1 MPHRRDYTTS
11 MNLRSAAFLALVGM
25 ILLTLLVIADFI
37 NVVQGVLRD
46 LIPAMMLLRS
56 IIYLLATLG
65 LTVFLLVFHRAQR

>member
-1 MPHRRDYTTS
+1 

-25 ILLTLLVIADFI
+25 LLLTLLVIADFI

-56 IIYLLATLG
+56 IIYLLASVG
-65 LTVFLLVFHRAQR
+65 LTVFLWAFHRAQR

>member
-1 MPHRRDYTTS
+1 

-56 IIYLLATLG
+56 LIYLLASIG
-65 LTVFLLVFHRAQR
+65 LTVFLWVFHRAQR

>member
-1 MPHRRDYTTS
+1 

-46 LIPAMMLLRS
+46 LIPAMMLFRS
-56 IIYLLATLG
+56 IIYLLASIG
-65 LTVFLLVFHRAQR
+65 LTVFLWAFQRAQR

>member
-1 MPHRRDYTTS
+1 
-11 MNLRSAAFLALVGM
+11 MNLKSAAFLALVGM

-56 IIYLLATLG
+56 IIYLLASLG
-65 LTVFLLVFHRAQR
+65 LTVFLWAFHRAQR